1 MNPRLRIAVADDE
14 ALIRR
19 YYEEVLSDLGH
30 DVVAVAKTGREL
42 VQHCRNSQT
51 PPELV
56 ITDIRMPETDGIEA
70 ASTIARSA
78 LIPIIL
84 VSAYHDEDLI
94 SRAAESQVMAY
105 LIKPVG
111 RADLE
116 TAIRIA
122 NSRFH
127 HIRSLEEESERLTRA
142 LAERKVI
149 EQAKGLLM
157 KSTGLSEEE
166 AFRRMQKLACDR
178 NEKLVDIAR
187 RIQSAGPALELIHRG

>member
-42 VQHCRNSQT
+42 VQQCRNSQT